1 MKKLVF
7 GLVATLVFS
16 VTANASTEVVKPIN
30 PVQEKNINLKEDE
43 KPVVRAKIIK
53 YIIAAVTS
61 WFGGDD
67 GPTTVYATG
76 AYSNRTCNAIN
87 NNVCNF
93 THRVSNTKPLDIK
106 DLIKNSTVL
115 DTPVMKKVLE
125 MDQAFITFD
134 ENGSVYLTASD
145 KTKDSLFT
153 SGTHTQQGDAYFSEE
168 QLQQINS
175 TIQEIRPG
183 SATFTGLKSGTKL
196 VPENGYDGFIYI
208 KLN

>member
-7 GLVATLVFS
+7 GLVATVMFS
-16 VTANASTEVVKPIN
+16 VTANATTEVVKPIN
-30 PVQEKNINLKEDE
+30 PVQEKNINLKDED
-43 KPVVRAKIIK
+43 KPVVRVKIIK
-53 YIIAAVTS
+53 YIIAAVSS

-125 MDQAFITFD
+125 LDQAFITFD

-153 SGTHTQQGDAYFSEE
+153 SGAHTQQGDAYFSEE

-175 TIQEIRPG
+175 TIQEIKPG
-183 SATFTGLKSGTKL
+183 SATFRGLKSGTKL
-196 VPENGYDGFIYI
+196 VPENGNDGFIYI
-208 KLN
+208 RLN